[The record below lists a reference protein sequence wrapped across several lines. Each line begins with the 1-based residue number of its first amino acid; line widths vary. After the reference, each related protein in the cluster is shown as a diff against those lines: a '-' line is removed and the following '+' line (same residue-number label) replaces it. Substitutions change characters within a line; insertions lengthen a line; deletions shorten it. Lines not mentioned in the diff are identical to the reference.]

1 MSCALPTVSRQG
13 PLGDVWDVCKRPR
26 TRLERPPLPGL
37 LREMRRRVANRLVRR
52 GRLGRLKPSQVV
64 PRRGLE
70 VPSVAGVIERAMSP
84 RFAADTGI
92 GADASPALPTRAE
105 ASPRAAVEKLVSDG
119 PQRVRALGRATRSA
133 NGAGLG
139 QRETTVESSA
149 RQSSLARRRRSE
161 SRLQIAAGG
170 PGPLTED
177 RQKTGMRL

>member
-1 MSCALPTVSRQG
+1 
-13 PLGDVWDVCKRPR
+13 
-26 TRLERPPLPGL
+26 
-37 LREMRRRVANRLVRR
+37 
-52 GRLGRLKPSQVV
+52 
-64 PRRGLE
+64 
-70 VPSVAGVIERAMSP
+70 MSP